1 MTRAA
6 TDLRLRTA
14 GRALAAD
21 SSPEARAAWIRER
34 LRAGLDPERVELAAY
49 CSDPAALTALPPCE
63 RFSEACEPHL
73 ECDCCG
79 CHDGVPLAGAEAKPP
94 DYERCVRAG
103 RLYSLTVWLRG
114 LSRWEGAQVRAA
126 MAAAR
131 MALEV
136 AAERAKFDGRPIER
150 IHAELRAAGRAIE
163 AAEAWAACPCE
174 EHLQAWRTACSLVAM
189 GRFPWLPHALA
200 ADSPERAESL
210 RASIVIAAGVAGEP
224 AVREAIQ
231 RALVEWALGGGA

>member
-1 MTRAA
+1 MTA
-6 TDLRLRTA
+6 DLRLRTA

-21 SSPEARAAWIRER
+21 PSPEAQGALIRER
-34 LRAGLDPERVELAAY
+34 LRAGDLSQERVELAAY
-49 CSDPAALTALPPCE
+49 CGHEGARFAIDPECGAFGLHNEWLTGALDL
-63 RFSEACEPHL
+63 
-73 ECDCCG
+73 
-79 CHDGVPLAGAEAKPP
+79 LA
-94 DYERCVRAG
+94 
-103 RLYSLTVWLRG
+103 WLRG

-131 MALEV
+131 VALEV

-174 EHLQAWRTACSLVAM
+174 EHWNAWHEAFVNAGHLL
-189 GRFPWLPHALA
+189 WLPFPLFPGHLR
-200 ADSPERAESL
+200 SEL
-210 RASIVIAAGVAGEP
+210 RAAFEEERPAEGIAEAARLAGEP

-231 RALVEWALGGGA
+231 RALVEWTLGGGA